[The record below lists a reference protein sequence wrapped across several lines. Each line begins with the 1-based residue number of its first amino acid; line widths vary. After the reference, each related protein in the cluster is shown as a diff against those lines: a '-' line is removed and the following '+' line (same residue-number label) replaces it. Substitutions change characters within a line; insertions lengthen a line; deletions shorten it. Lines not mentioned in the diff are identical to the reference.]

1 MLIRQAKSIDPF
13 KRLVRLIYFL
23 RHFVKILGTVL
34 ELQSLA
40 TKHWAIT
47 RVIRVLQGHNIFKI
61 EHCTLT
67 VQTPFGI
74 QQIQEQLNNRV
85 LKFTILFFDLML
97 SVLDSTVLLF
107 FTQFL

>member
-1 MLIRQAKSIDPF
+1 M
-13 KRLVRLIYFL
+13 
-23 RHFVKILGTVL
+23 
-34 ELQSLA
+34 
-40 TKHWAIT
+40 

-61 EHCTLT
+61 EHGTLT

-74 QQIQEQLNNRV
+74 QQIQEKLNNRL
-85 LKFTILFFDLML
+85 LKFTISFFALML